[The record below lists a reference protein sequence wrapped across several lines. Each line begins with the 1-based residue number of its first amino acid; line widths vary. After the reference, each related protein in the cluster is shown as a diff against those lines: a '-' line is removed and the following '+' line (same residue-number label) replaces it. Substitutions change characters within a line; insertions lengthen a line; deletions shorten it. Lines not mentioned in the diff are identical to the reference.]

1 LCTGAVGALTN
12 FIERAG
18 VACTSISLVRE
29 QSEAVGPTRALWVPF
44 ALGRPLGS
52 AEDSDVQKNV
62 MRQAFALLDSATA
75 PTIADYDGP
84 LPDEAGPGQ
93 WACPLNLGPVI
104 DDTLTGRLIAEVGR
118 LKTWSAQTRAARG
131 RTLFGVSGAGPE
143 QIDDVARALAWV
155 ADADAITDPPPG
167 DIEWAFDMPLLVRHL
182 ADDLRTFY
190 HEAIAAQPGSAAPH
204 HDALNDWIF
213 GGTALGDTLQ
223 AVADRLTQADDP
235 MADLV
240 RGLLIPEGRYQ
251 GGSAF

>member
-52 AEDSDVQKNV
+52 AEDSGFQKNV
-62 MRQAFALLDSATA
+62 MRQAFALLDTATE
-75 PTIADYDGP
+75 PTIADYAGP
-84 LPDEAGPGQ
+84 LPEEAGPGQ
-93 WACPLNLGPVI
+93 WACPLNLGPII
-104 DDTLTGRLIAEVGR
+104 DDTLTGRLLAEVGR
-118 LKTWSAQTRAARG
+118 LKTWSAQTRTARG

-155 ADADAITDPPPG
+155 ADADSITDPPAG
-167 DIEWAFDMPLLVRHL
+167 DIEWAFDMPLLIRHL

-190 HEAIAAQPGSAAPH
+190 HEAIAAQPGSAAPN